1 MIAQSVFVQLVFAAG
16 GILVIVM
23 QQADAGATITQLAG
37 SLIPDESSSTRVVG
51 GSDISISEIP
61 FICSIRLPTKIGRWG
76 WTRVHLCGSTI
87 VNERWQLTSAHCVFE
102 KDVARLLVV
111 CGIRQVRSLERVEIK
126 PDYSDGQKGNDLA
139 LMLLKKP
146 LVFTKNVQA
155 IPIFSQPIL
164 PFSVAAI
171 VGYGVSS
178 DGTNG
183 LKAAF
188 VPILTFG
195 DCSKR
200 LGTLA
205 AYLTSD
211 TICTDNGLSASGA
224 CLGDS
229 GGPVIVA
236 TELQPFNL
244 LAIPAWT
251 VSPCGSGPSMHTLI
265 SSHIDWILNIIT
277 PNLI

>member
-1 MIAQSVFVQLVFAAG
+1 MHE
-16 GILVIVM
+16 
-23 QQADAGATITQLAG
+23 
-37 SLIPDESSSTRVVG
+37 PPSTRIVG
-51 GSDISISEIP
+51 GTDISISEIP
-61 FICSIRLPTKIGRWG
+61 FICSIRKLEKIGHWS
-76 WTRVHLCGSTI
+76 WARVHLCGST
-87 VNERWQLTSAHCVFE
+87 VVTERWQLTSAHCVFE
-102 KDVARLLVV
+102 KELASLLIV
-111 CGIRQVRSLERVEIK
+111 CGLRQVRSLERIEME
-126 PDYSDGQKGNDLA
+126 PDYADGQKGNDLA

-146 LVFTKNVQA
+146 LVFTVNVQP
-155 IPIFSQPIL
+155 IPLFAQPIL

-171 VGYGVSS
+171 VGYGLSS
-178 DGTNG
+178 DGTDAWSTSG
-183 LKAAF
+183 LKAAI
-188 VPILTFG
+188 VPILTF
-195 DCSKR
+195 DECSKR

-236 TELQPFNL
+236 TELQSFNL

-251 VSPCGSGPSMHTLI
+251 VTPCGSGPSMHTLI

-277 PNLI
+277 PNLK